1 MLKRER
7 SLPCMEHDWSKEPA
21 IIFFFFSGEDNC
33 VLQWNLL
40 SGVPQPEAS
49 TFHLPSTV
57 PSQGLL
63 LPTLIQSVRFMRERE
78 RVEEVYYWIL
88 ILQSQQ
94 NCVASA
100 VDQVICVWKVKDG
113 KSVIHRFPELV
124 MALEF
129 KPSQPDGELV
139 VEQFL
144 SSKTL
149 VFADNLP
156 LILVGLVDGSL
167 SLVEVAKASFKLT
180 PQLQITDLEDPV
192 SGSKARMK

>member
-1 MLKRER
+1 
-7 SLPCMEHDWSKEPA
+7 
-21 IIFFFFSGEDNC
+21 
-33 VLQWNLL
+33 
-40 SGVPQPEAS
+40 
-49 TFHLPSTV
+49 
-57 PSQGLL
+57 
-63 LPTLIQSVRFMRERE
+63 
-78 RVEEVYYWIL
+78 
-88 ILQSQQ
+88 
-94 NCVASA
+94 
-100 VDQVICVWKVKDG
+100 
-113 KSVIHRFPELV
+113 